1 MPYVQLNRIRLTAAL
16 RRLAELAT
24 EEKIVLELSLYG
36 GAVFTLV
43 YGSRESTRD
52 VDGLIRPESEGKR
65 LARRVAQEQ
74 DLPSDWLSG
83 DVTQFL
89 ADREEKR
96 RVLEG
101 KFGNGL
107 RVTAP
112 TAAYLLA
119 LKLRA
124 SRPRLPGY
132 IGDEADIEFA
142 DDEPQRARPGP
153 PFVAAEILR
162 DHGVGH
168 DRHPRHRPPELQQA
182 ARHVVGRGDEAQARH
197 ALARRPVARLG
208 GVALGGPRL
217 VAERDAAFQRPGG
230 LALRAQQFLHVDAA
244 IDPRDEELSRPP
256 LAQQVEPGGQP
267 RQIGRAHV

>member
-52 VDGLIRPESEGKR
+52 VDGLIRPELEGKR

-83 DVTQFL
+83 DVAQFL

-101 KFGNGL
+101 EFGNGL

-132 IGDEADIEFA
+132 IGDEADIEFLL
-142 DDEPQRARPGP
+142 RKLRPKS
-153 PFVAAEILR
+153 L
-162 DHGVGH
+162 
-168 DRHPRHRPPELQQA
+168 
-182 ARHVVGRGDEAQARH
+182 
-197 ALARRPVARLG
+197 
-208 GVALGGPRL
+208 
-217 VAERDAAFQRPGG
+217 DA
-230 LALRAQQFLHVDAA
+230 V
-244 IDPRDEELSRPP
+244 EELY
-256 LAQQVEPGGQP
+256 
-267 RQIGRAHV
+267 GRFFPHDVLPDRTRGLIQRVIKETSP